1 MLKVQP
7 ADFHVPLVGR
17 NLRTIFQRTWG
28 FWTFGAQPRTIRKIL
43 VVDDNIALTFAGS
56 KWATSKRVTQQP
68 MHRRSECR
76 CQGAGEQ
83 DESGMPVISPECRG
97 PWDCI
102 AESLK
107 VDIYLVFCMPAWN
120 QDSGDWGIPRTD
132 ACCLLEGS
140 SSAAEPAS
148 IQNLCR
154 CQNLTREPFTS
165 SDGVN
170 GRDTARPS
178 HRWLVLYQFLS
189 LPNLLLLPFA
199 SIKHWVQSS
208 LFLPKLMC
216 LRRTY
221 QPYSPPAAI
230 LNLPK
235 HQLAW
240 TLPWHGLW
248 PSCFWCYAGGNAVPL
263 KDVSGRC
270 ARN

>member
-1 MLKVQP
+1 MIPFCAQCYWFPRWPLGFSCDAEGEKP
-7 ADFHVPLVGR
+7 ANWNHVPLVGR

-132 ACCLLEGS
+132 ACCLLEVS

-148 IQNLCR
+148 IQSFV
-154 CQNLTREPFTS
+154 QMPE
-165 SDGVN
+165 
-170 GRDTARPS
+170 S
-178 HRWLVLYQFLS
+178 HKGTF
-189 LPNLLLLPFA
+189 
-199 SIKHWVQSS
+199 H
-208 LFLPKLMC
+208 
-216 LRRTY
+216 
-221 QPYSPPAAI
+221 
-230 LNLPK
+230 
-235 HQLAW
+235 
-240 TLPWHGLW
+240 
-248 PSCFWCYAGGNAVPL
+248 
-263 KDVSGRC
+263 
-270 ARN
+270 